1 MESAV
6 LSMQEMVQEKSRIAG
21 EELKLKMEK
30 KGIEEEQHAA
40 KHEKLGRKI
49 QKKKLRNKK
58 KRVTLDI

>member
-40 KHEKLGRKI
+40 KH
-49 QKKKLRNKK
+49 
-58 KRVTLDI
+58 